1 MSDKMKTT
9 ENDAVSAT
17 EDVGAAKLNDRRTFL
32 KWGGAS
38 LTALALVN
46 AGSITAFANPKTK
59 MKGSQQQTATINL
72 GTGDTAIANFAYL
85 LEQLE
90 ADFYSRV
97 VANNFYAGATAEE
110 RQILTD
116 LRDHEIIHREFF
128 KALLG
133 ANGIPQLPAFDFSL
147 VDFNSRDSVL
157 TNAQAMEDTGV
168 SAYNGAGQAIVSPD
182 VLAIAGKI
190 VSVEGRHAAAIR
202 DLRIPRNGYFAP
214 HSADF
219 ALDPLEVLTLVS
231 PYVPRTVTVNAS
243 GLPRIIVV

>member
-1 MSDKMKTT
+1 MSDKAKLNENVEAKET
-9 ENDAVSAT
+9 EKVN
-17 EDVGAAKLNDRRTFL
+17 LNDRRTFL
-32 KWGGAS
+32 KWGGAGIA
-38 LTALALVN
+38 ALAL
-46 AGSITAFANPKTK
+46 GSTNQATAFTNPATT
-59 MKGSQQQTATINL
+59 SRQQQITVNL
-72 GTGDTAIANFAYL
+72 GSGDIGIMNFAFL

-90 ADFYSRV
+90 ADFYTRV

-128 KALLG
+128 KAALG

-157 TNAQAMEDTGV
+157 TNSQAMEDTGV

-182 VLAIAGKI
+182 VLTLAGKI

-214 HSADF
+214 HSSDF

-231 PYVPRTVTVNAS
+231 PYVPRGVTVNAS
-243 GLPRIIVV
+243 GLPRIVVV

>member
-1 MSDKMKTT
+1 MSDNVKSNK
-9 ENDAVSAT
+9 NDAA
-17 EDVGAAKLNDRRTFL
+17 EEADKANFNDRRTFL
-32 KWGGAS
+32 KWGSAGIA
-38 LTALALVN
+38 ALAL
-46 AGSITAFANPKTK
+46 GSANQATAFSNPAATNR
-59 MKGSQQQTATINL
+59 QQQTTINL
-72 GTGDTAIANFAYL
+72 GSGDIGIMNFAYL

-90 ADFYSRV
+90 ADFYTRV

-128 KALLG
+128 KAILG
-133 ANGIPQLPAFDFSL
+133 ANGIAQLPAFDFSL

-157 TNAQAMEDTGV
+157 TNSQAMEDTGV

>member
-1 MSDKMKTT
+1 MSENTT
-9 ENDAVSAT
+9 QNKNNAADAVS
-17 EDVGAAKLNDRRTFL
+17 GQSNFNDRRSFL
-32 KWGGAS
+32 KIGSAGLAALAIGGAS
-38 LTALALVN
+38 RTTVF
-46 AGSITAFANPKTK
+46 GQ
-59 MKGSQQQTATINL
+59 GQQTINL
-72 GTGDTAIANFAYL
+72 GTGDIGIMNFAFL

-90 ADFYSRV
+90 ADFYTRV
-97 VANNFYAGATAEE
+97 VMNNFFVGSTAEE

-128 KALLG
+128 KAILG
-133 ANGIPQLPAFDFSL
+133 ANGIPQIPAFNFSL

-157 TNAQAMEDTGV
+157 TNSQNLEDTGV

-182 VLAIAGKI
+182 VLALAGKI

-214 HSADF
+214 HPDDF
-219 ALDPLEVLTLVS
+219 ALDPLAVLAIARPFIPPNITID
-231 PYVPRTVTVNAS
+231 AS

>member
-1 MSDKMKTT
+1 MSDNAKAD
-9 ENDAVSAT
+9 NNSAFN
-17 EDVGAAKLNDRRTFL
+17 EVDKANLNDRRKFL
-32 KWGGAS
+32 KLGGVGIA
-38 LTALALVN
+38 ALALGGAN
-46 AGSITAFANPKTK
+46 RATAFGNPAAT
-59 MKGSQQQTATINL
+59 SRQQQTTINL
-72 GTGDTAIANFAYL
+72 GTGDIGIMNFAYL

-90 ADFYSRV
+90 ADFYIRV

-110 RQILTD
+110 RQIFTD

-157 TNAQAMEDTGV
+157 TTSQNLEDTGV

-202 DLRIPRNGYFAP
+202 DLRIPRNGFFAP
-214 HSADF
+214 HSSDF
-219 ALDPLEVLTLVS
+219 ALDPLDVLSIAS
-231 PYVPRTVTVNAS
+231 PFIPRTVTVNAS

>member
-1 MSDKMKTT
+1 MSDKAKLNK
-9 ENDAVSAT
+9 NDAVGEA
-17 EDVGAAKLNDRRTFL
+17 DKANLNDRRKFL
-32 KWGGAS
+32 KLGGVGIA
-38 LTALALVN
+38 ALALGGAN
-46 AGSITAFANPKTK
+46 PITAFSNPSST
-59 MKGSQQQTATINL
+59 SRQQQTTVNL
-72 GTGDTAIANFAYL
+72 GSGDIGIMNFAYL

-90 ADFYSRV
+90 ADFYIRI

-157 TNAQAMEDTGV
+157 TTSQNLEDTGV

-182 VLAIAGKI
+182 VLALAGKI
-190 VSVEGRHAAAIR
+190 VSVEARHAAAIR
-202 DLRIPRNGYFAP
+202 DLRIPRNGFFAP
-214 HSADF
+214 HSSDF
-219 ALDPLEVLTLVS
+219 ALDPLDVLSIAS
-231 PYVPRTVTVNAS
+231 PFIPRTVTVNAS

>member
-1 MSDKMKTT
+1 MSDNVKSNK
-9 ENDAVSAT
+9 NDAVDEA
-17 EDVGAAKLNDRRTFL
+17 DKANFNDRRTFL
-32 KWGGAS
+32 KWGGAGIA
-38 LTALALVN
+38 ALAIGGTSRTTVF
-46 AGSITAFANPKTK
+46 GQ
-59 MKGSQQQTATINL
+59 GQQTINL
-72 GTGDTAIANFAYL
+72 GSGDIGIMNFAFL

-90 ADFYSRV
+90 ADFYTRV

-157 TNAQAMEDTGV
+157 TNSQAMEDTGV